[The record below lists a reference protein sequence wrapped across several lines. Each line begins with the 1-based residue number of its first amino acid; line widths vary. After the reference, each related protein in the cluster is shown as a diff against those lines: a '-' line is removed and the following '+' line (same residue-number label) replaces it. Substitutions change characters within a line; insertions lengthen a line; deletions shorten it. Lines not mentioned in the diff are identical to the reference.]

1 MERQFLKP
9 TNTNIH
15 QNTDSFFSKKKEEP
29 FFKLANNKKTNNIY
43 DTKERNRDWLGRQ
56 NDQSKF
62 YTGNSD
68 NARMA
73 HEKNNNW
80 LNGKELIYI
89 IDAGNLDGTI
99 GAYWF
104 VDTTKGNYC
113 KSNPKTFRNVS
124 SVSQD
129 KSMTFTFDL
138 ECSTGNARYKLEPL
152 AAKDIFSF
160 QDIYGNEFYNS
171 GPIEQPYRTTTPP
184 TEGSFNFKDL
194 PNSKLILIVTYADDS
209 KVRTG
214 NSIFRFDV
222 TVVSD

>member
-1 MERQFLKP
+1 MERLFPKP
-9 TNTNIH
+9 TNANVH
-15 QNTDSFFSKKKEEP
+15 QNPEPFFSKKKEEP
-29 FFKLANNKKTNNIY
+29 FFKLANNKPNPNNIY
-43 DTKERNRDWLGRQ
+43 DAQERNRDWLGRQ

-68 NARMA
+68 NARIA

-89 IDAGNLDGTI
+89 FDAGNLDGTI

-104 VDTTKGNYC
+104 VDTTT
-113 KSNPKTFRNVS
+113 SNPETFRNVS
-124 SVSQD
+124 SVSEGEP
-129 KSMTFTFDL
+129 MTFTFDL
-138 ECSTGNARYKLEPL
+138 KCSTGNARYKLEPL
-152 AAKDIFSF
+152 AVKDIFSF

-171 GPIEQPYRTTTPP
+171 GPIEQPYGTTTPP

-194 PNSKLILIVTYADDS
+194 PNNKLILIVTYANDS
-209 KVRTG
+209 KVRTE
-214 NSIFRFDV
+214 NSMFRYDV